1 MARSGARRPSGLT
14 RRDIVQGVR
23 RELEQAGLASAA
35 LEAERLVAAALE
47 LSLADLKTGE
57 GRPVDS
63 QAAVRVARAVSRRL
77 EGQPLQH
84 IEGTVDFRR
93 VRLVSDGR
101 ALIPRP
107 ETEQLVDL
115 IVSWAG
121 AAPVPR
127 ALDIGVG
134 SGALA
139 LALLDEGVARR
150 ALGLD
155 VSERALEQARENA
168 RRSGDEGMELRRCP
182 PGVWSAL
189 EPGECFDLI
198 VSNPPYIA
206 TDELDGLD
214 PVVRDHEPKVALDG
228 GRDGLSVIRIVIAG
242 AAAALVEGGA
252 LFLEIGASQGHA
264 VLALLEAER
273 GLSDARIDP
282 DLTGRTRF
290 AWAIKSAVS

>member
-47 LSLADLKTGE
+47 LSRADLKTGE

-63 QAAVRVARAVSRRL
+63 RAAVRVARAVSRRL
-77 EGQPLQH
+77 DGQPLQH

-150 ALGLD
+150 VLGLD

-214 PVVRDHEPKVALDG
+214 PVVRDHEPRVALDG

-252 LFLEIGASQGHA
+252 LFLEIGASQGQA

-273 GLSDARIDP
+273 GLSEARIDL
-282 DLTGRTRF
+282 DFTGRTRF